1 MVANLPL
8 HVKNDHPVA
17 QRNRRTGVVE
27 STWIDQSSVSLA
39 IRHSSISNLT
49 SSDHKTQLMTDYEKL
64 GQFYLGKT
72 HDLKS
77 GTTSPDEL
85 VMYDSKDLTTHAVC
99 VGMTGS
105 GKTGLC
111 LALLEEAAIDGIPAI
126 CIDPKGDLGNLM
138 LTFPKLQAGDFEPW
152 VDAQEA
158 ARNGMTT
165 SEYAGKTA
173 ARWRD
178 GLAEW
183 GQSGERIQKFRDAA
197 EVAIYTPASNAG
209 RQITVLKSFDKPN
222 AQVLGDSEAY
232 RARIL
237 SAVSGLLAL
246 LQIDADPIASREHI
260 LLSTIFDSFWRN
272 GQNIDMGTLIRSI
285 QAPSFNKVGFLDLES
300 FYPQGD
306 RFKLAMTLNNLL
318 ASPSFAAWLEG
329 EPLDIQKLLYTPEG
343 KPRLAIV
350 SISHLSDQ
358 ERMFFVTILLNE
370 MVSWMRNQTGT
381 SSLRAILYMDE
392 VFGYFPPTANPP
404 SKQPMLTLLKQAR
417 AFGLGCVLATQNPVD
432 LDYKGLSNCG
442 TWFLGRLQTER
453 DKMRVL
459 EGLEG
464 AANSAGSTFDRQAM
478 EQTLAGLGSRVFL
491 MNNVHEDAPTIFR
504 SRWALSYLRGPVSRQ
519 QIEVLMAPLKQASP
533 SVAATAA
540 ATAAVAAQRFAAPQA
555 ELPTQ
560 PTRPVLPPGIPEYF
574 LPVSMRV
581 ERVLY
586 RPSLLSQS
594 RVHFIDA
601 KNDID
606 NWDRVTLIRLAADS
620 MPADP
625 WIECDEWDE
634 SDLPQILTET
644 EFPDANYRDL
654 PTELTQKKSY
664 TSWATALKNHLY
676 QDRKLSVFTCE
687 ELKKTSQP
695 GESESDFRIRLRL
708 DAREERDR
716 LIEKLRRKYA
726 AKFSTLEGK
735 LRRAEQKIE
744 KEKSQKSSKTLSTA
758 VSFGTTILGALFGRK
773 IGSATNISRAGTV
786 IRSAS
791 AAASEAG
798 DIRAA
803 EEQYA
808 ALLQERE
815 ELNTTVEAEVQQISD
830 QLDTD
835 LMKFESMEIS
845 PRKTD
850 TAVDRVAL
858 LWLPYSDDGAGNISR
873 AF

>member
-1 MVANLPL
+1 
-8 HVKNDHPVA
+8 
-17 QRNRRTGVVE
+17 
-27 STWIDQSSVSLA
+27 
-39 IRHSSISNLT
+39 
-49 SSDHKTQLMTDYEKL
+49 MTDYEKL

-77 GTTSPDEL
+77 GTTSPDQL
-85 VMYDSKDLTTHAVC
+85 VMYDAKDLTTHAVC

-111 LALLEEAAIDGIPAI
+111 LALLEEAALDGIPAI

-138 LTFPKLQAGDFEPW
+138 LTFPKLQDSDFEPW

-158 ARNGMTT
+158 SRNGMTT
-165 SEYAGKTA
+165 AEYATKTA
-173 ARWRD
+173 DLWRN

-183 GQSGERIQKFRDAA
+183 GQSGERIQKLRDSA
-197 EVAIYTPASNAG
+197 EVAIYTPASSAG
-209 RQITVLKSFDKPN
+209 RQITVLKSFDAPN
-222 AQVLGDSEAY
+222 VQVLNDSEAF
-232 RARIL
+232 RGRIM

-260 LLSTIFDSFWRN
+260 LLSTIFDSYWRS
-272 GQNIDMGTLIRSI
+272 GQNIDMGALIRSI
-285 QAPSFNKVGFLDLES
+285 QAPPFNKVGFLDLES
-300 FYPQGD
+300 FYPQAE

-370 MVSWMRNQTGT
+370 MVSWMRSQTGT

-392 VFGYFPPTANPP
+392 VFGYFPPVANPP

-491 MNNVHEDAPTIFR
+491 MNNVHEDAPTVFR

-519 QIEVLMAPLKQASP
+519 QIEVLMAPLKKTDP
-533 SVAATAA
+533 AAGAAAAVSTAA
-540 ATAAVAAQRFAAPQA
+540 AAQRFAAPQA
-555 ELPTQ
+555 ELPSQ
-560 PTRPVLPPGIPEYF
+560 PARPVLPPGIPEYF
-574 LPVSMRV
+574 LPVHMHL
-581 ERVLY
+581 ERVVY
-586 RPSLLSQS
+586 RPSLLGQS

-601 KNDID
+601 KNGID
-606 NWDRVTLIRLAADS
+606 LWDPVTLIRLAADS
-620 MPADP
+620 IPADP
-625 WIECDEWDE
+625 WQESDEWDE
-634 SDLPQILTET
+634 ADVPQILAEP
-644 EFPDANYRDL
+644 EFQDAEYRDL
-654 PTELTQKKSY
+654 PTEMTQKKSY
-664 TSWATALKNHLY
+664 TSWTTALKNHLY
-676 QDRKLSVFTCE
+676 RDRKLSVFTCE

-695 GESESDFRIRLRL
+695 GESESDFRIRLRM

-726 AKFSTLEGK
+726 SKFSTLDDK
-735 LRRAEQKIE
+735 LRRAEQKVE
-744 KEKSQKSSKTLSTA
+744 KEKAQKSTKTLSTA
-758 VSFGTTILGALFGRK
+758 VNFGASVLGALFGRK
-773 IGSATNISRAGTV
+773 LGSVSNVTRAGSV
-786 IRSAS
+786 IRSAN

-798 DIRAA
+798 DIRMA

-815 ELNTTVEAEVQQISD
+815 ELNTTVEAEVQQIAD

-835 LMKFESMEIS
+835 LMKFDNMEIS

-858 LWLPYSDDGAGNISR
+858 LWLPYADDGAGNIER